1 MPFSLLV
8 GSARLCVARG
18 RGAWFSMLK
27 IVLGVII
34 AAIVIPLAVV
44 LIRFNRKRVHII
56 RCAKAADAQQ
66 LDAIY
71 KNIEHLGTQ
80 APSCAVLAR
89 TNRRSG
95 SDGDWSVPVPAFV
108 EPWAGKT
115 ISADVAPEVTF
126 RFAPSAAPEPVLRGQ
141 IYRVVPA
148 PRHATKRGK
157 ARNQFSPS
165 KYVTGNPQLLSALS
179 AVCPEY
185 PAELL
190 AYLLA
195 AGAETFE
202 FEPMFQ
208 ARIGGSPSWVQ
219 DAEYPECEECRKRMN
234 LILQVPGAMLP
245 GRPMAEGTFFF
256 FGCVKHPDKT
266 KTVAQFA

>member
-1 MPFSLLV
+1 
-8 GSARLCVARG
+8 
-18 RGAWFSMLK
+18 MLK
-27 IVLGVII
+27 IVLIVII
-34 AAIVIPLAVV
+34 AAIAIPLAVV
-44 LIRFNRKRVHII
+44 LIRFNRKRLHII
-56 RCAKAADAQQ
+56 RCAHAAGAEQ
-66 LDAIY
+66 LEAIY
-71 KNIEHLGTQ
+71 THIDHLGTQ

-89 TNRRSG
+89 TNRCSG
-95 SDGDWSVPVPAFV
+95 SDGDWSVPVPPFV
-108 EPWAGKT
+108 EPWAGRT
-115 ISADVAPEVTF
+115 ISADVASDVTF
-126 RFAPSAAPEPVLRGQ
+126 RFAASAAPEPVLRGQ
-141 IYRVVPA
+141 IYRVLPA
-148 PRHATKRGK
+148 PRHLTKGGK
-157 ARNQFSPS
+157 ARNQFSPG

-202 FEPMFQ
+202 FDPMFQ

-219 DAEYPECEECRKRMN
+219 DAEFPECGQCRKRMS
-234 LILQVPGAMLP
+234 LILQLPGAMLP
-245 GRPMAEGTFFF
+245 GKPMAEGTFFF